1 MSMMQ
6 VEKKALEK
14 ALKMLDAIGCR
25 YGVET
30 EDGETFGVALQA
42 EKKRSA
48 VKNPGCS
55 QYCEQQIQNLNI
67 GEKLTVPF
75 GDFDPPAIQSCLAY
89 AATKLFGRGSITTA
103 RNDKSS
109 CIEVM
114 RFM

>member
-14 ALKMLDAIGCR
+14 ALRMLDALGCR

-42 EKKRSA
+42 EKKRSS
-48 VKNPGCS
+48 VRNPGCS
-55 QYCEQQIQNLNI
+55 QYCEQHIRDLNV
-67 GEKLTVPF
+67 GEKLTVPV
-75 GDFDPPAIQSCLAY
+75 GEYDPPAIQACLAY

-103 RNDKSS
+103 RNDKSR
-109 CIEVM
+109 CVEVM

>member
-6 VEKKALEK
+6 VERKALDK
-14 ALKMLDAIGCR
+14 ALKILDALGCR

-30 EDGETFGVALQA
+30 VEGETYGVALQP
-42 EKKRSA
+42 EKMRSS

-55 QYCEQQIQNLNI
+55 KYCEQHIKDLNV
-67 GEKLTVPF
+67 GEKLTVPV
-75 GDFDPPAIQSCLAY
+75 GDYDPPAIQACLAY
-89 AATKLFGRGSITTA
+89 AATKLFGRGSITTT

-109 CIEVM
+109 CVEVM